1 MKKLYAIALSL
12 FISYSGVAQTPTWSG
27 QIANIVYEHCT
38 PCHHPGGLAPSSFVT
53 YQEAFVNR
61 FGISYAVTNKLM
73 PPWPNDPNYMRHA
86 HDNVLSAS
94 EITALQQWAANG
106 GPSGNMQV
114 APAPPV
120 YNDSTKLGTVDLA
133 LQMQPYVIT
142 QNGDVY
148 RNFVLPTGLTQTR
161 YATAIEV
168 IPGNSE
174 IVHHVLVFMDTTN
187 NTIDPNSPGGTGS
200 AASTL
205 IYGYVPG
212 AEPYFAPPGT
222 GFRFPPN
229 TRIIIQVHYGPG
241 SNTQTDATK
250 VNFKLTA
257 TPQREIIVLPVLS
270 HVNLTNGPLSIPA
283 NTTKTFFQQRTIQ
296 GNWTALYAW
305 PHMHLIGRN
314 ITTFANKPN
323 GDTIRFVDIPK
334 WDFHWQMNYV
344 FRNTVYIPN
353 GSVMRARAFYDNT
366 VNNPYN
372 PSNPPQNVTAGEGT
386 NDEMMLVF
394 FAILPHQNGDENLI
408 VDKRIIPISGTNI
421 CNGQSVLLKTI
432 EGNGYTY
439 QWKRNGTNISG
450 ATGAYYSATQ
460 AGNYTVAITLGPNT
474 VTSDA
479 VSVTVNASPS
489 ANITP
494 AGSTAICPGGSA
506 LLQASTGS
514 NYTYRWFRNDTLI
527 TNATSATFTA
537 QQTGNYTVEV
547 FNGCYATSAPVSIT
561 TGSASATISANG
573 STAICNNN
581 SVTLTASSSNA
592 YSWSNNATTQSIT
605 VSQPGN
611 YTVTVTQAGCTA
623 TASQSV
629 TVSPLPTSFFT
640 HHANGNT
647 VTFTN
652 ASADASSYE
661 WDFGDGTT
669 ATTQNATHTYTQTGT
684 YIVTLTATN
693 ACGSTTHTT
702 TVNLSCSPISVLITA
717 NGTTSFC
724 EGNTVVLSNISAQQL
739 TYQWLNN
746 GQAITNAN
754 SSSLTVS
761 APGNYSLQITDA
773 SNCPG
778 SSNDIQVTVFATPA
792 APVIIASGSV
802 LESSVADN
810 YEWFLD
816 GNTLGNNT
824 PQHFPTANGC
834 YQVKITD
841 NNGCSAVSDT
851 VCIQLSITDVVNI
864 STADITLYPNPVTD
878 LLFIGTGGK
887 FVNGFIQCLDVTGKL
902 LITAP
907 LNENQ
912 NFIDISNINNGLY
925 FITITDLYGHILTT
939 KKIVKQSH

>member
-12 FISYSGVAQTPTWSG
+12 ITYLGVTAQTPTWSG
-27 QIANIVYEHCT
+27 QIANIIYEHCT
-38 PCHHPGGLAPSSFVT
+38 PCHHPGGLAPSSFLT
-53 YQEAFVNR
+53 YQDAFVNR

-86 HDNVLSAS
+86 HDNVLTAS

-106 GPSGNMQV
+106 GPTGNMQT
-114 APAPPV
+114 APSPPV
-120 YNDSTKLGTVDLA
+120 YNDSTKLGNVDLS

-187 NTIDPNSPGGTGS
+187 NAIDPNSPGGTGS
-200 AASTL
+200 AASIL

-270 HVNLTNGPLSIPA
+270 HINLTNGPLSIPA

-344 FRNTVYIPN
+344 FRNTVYIPH

-366 VNNPYN
+366 LNNPYN

-394 FAILPHQNGDENLI
+394 FAFLPHQNGDENLI
-408 VDKRIIPISGTNI
+408 VDKRIIPISGTNL

-432 EGNGYTY
+432 KGNGYTY
-439 QWKRNGTNISG
+439 QWKRNGSNISG
-450 ATGAYYSATQ
+450 ATGAYYSASQ
-460 AGNYTVAITLGPNT
+460 AGSYTVAITLGPNT
-474 VTSDA
+474 VTSDP

-494 AGSTAICPGGSA
+494 VGSTAICPGGSA
-506 LLQASTGS
+506 VLQASTGS
-514 NYTYRWFRNDTLI
+514 NYSYRWFRNDTLI
-527 TNATSATFTA
+527 ANATSATYTA

-561 TGSASATISANG
+561 LGNASASITTNG
-573 STAICNNN
+573 PTAICLSN
-581 SVTLTASSSNA
+581 SVTLTASNGSA
-592 YSWSNNATTQSIT
+592 YSWSNNASTQSIT
-605 VSQPGN
+605 VSQPGI
-611 YTVTVTQAGCTA
+611 YTVTVTQSGCTA

-629 TVSPLPTSFFT
+629 TVNPLPTSFFT
-640 HHANGNT
+640 HTSSGNT

-652 ASADASSYE
+652 ASADASAYV

-669 ATTQNATHTYTQTGT
+669 STAPNPSHTYTQTGT
-684 YIVTLTATN
+684 YLVTLSASN
-693 ACGSTTHTT
+693 ACGTTTHTT
-702 TVNLSCSPISVLITA
+702 TVNLSCSPVNIQINA
-717 NGTTSFC
+717 NGSASFC
-724 EGNTVVLSNISAQQL
+724 EGGSVELSHASAQQL

-754 SSSLTVS
+754 SASLTVS
-761 APGNYSLQITDA
+761 TTGNYSLQVTDA

-778 SSNDIQVTVFATPA
+778 SSNDIQVTVFPAPATP
-792 APVIIASGSV
+792 VITATASV
-802 LESSVADN
+802 LESSVAN
-810 YEWFLD
+810 TYEWFLD
-816 GNTLGNNT
+816 GNTVGVT
-824 PQHFPTANGC
+824 TQQHFPTASGC

-841 NNGCSAVSDT
+841 SNGCSAVSDT
-851 VCIQLSITDVVNI
+851 LCIQLSITNVANI
-864 STADITLYPNPVTD
+864 ASTDITIFPNPVSD
-878 LLFIGTGGK
+878 LLFIGTAGK
-887 FVNGFIQCLDVTGKL
+887 TVNGLIHLFDVTGKL
-902 LITAP
+902 LKTAP

-912 NFIDISNINNGLY
+912 NFMDIRDVNNGLY
-925 FITITDLYGHILTT
+925 FITISDLFGHVLTT
-939 KKIVKQSH
+939 KKIIKQGD